1 MGVMPPCFLPYATPR
16 FTLIRENQDKI
27 EKHILGCCVVVW
39 VYIEFCR
46 LTTYKMD
53 NSWPQMNDDQTNN
66 KKQWTTTVTIKKILL
81 SSKKG
86 EHIFLLSSQDQIS
99 EG

>member
-1 MGVMPPCFLPYATPR
+1 MPPCFLPYATPR

-53 NSWPQMNDDQTNN
+53 NS
-66 KKQWTTTVTIKKILL
+66 
-81 SSKKG
+81 
-86 EHIFLLSSQDQIS
+86 
-99 EG
+99 